1 MCQYGMT
8 ADAADI
14 QSVPAPACGIAPACT
29 DSRHAEGPPVM
40 PREGY
45 DTGTCTYSRDEAQML
60 QVKIMPL
67 PWPEANR
74 QHASAQ
80 LVEVCGSADVDV
92 AGVR

>member
-1 MCQYGMT
+1 
-8 ADAADI
+8 
-14 QSVPAPACGIAPACT
+14 
-29 DSRHAEGPPVM
+29 
-40 PREGY
+40 
-45 DTGTCTYSRDEAQML
+45 ML